1 MNIIPAMT
9 IISRLHYDFT
19 RQKGYRVR
27 NLKPTAHKFQQIKKT
42 LPFRTLGLFCPLSN
56 KRRFHILKPNAK
68 TGGGYDVPCF
78 RCLFSSSSLVRP
90 PGPSFR
96 AACTHLRGATEK
108 RGQKLKHA
116 ENRPRDLPVGGYS
129 FLSLVCFLHCN
140 HDQIILEAD
149 HSTHSDIRPLPF
161 SSLR

>member
-90 PGPSFR
+90 PGPSIR

-108 RGQKLKHA
+108 RGQKLKHTQSHLI
-116 ENRPRDLPVGGYS
+116 NKGHLIKNQLTNFT
-129 FLSLVCFLHCN
+129 FLF
-140 HDQIILEAD
+140 II
-149 HSTHSDIRPLPF
+149 
-161 SSLR
+161 